1 MSGFRSKQCGEVI
14 KNWNVLNNWE
24 EGFKELYTL
33 KNDYLG
39 MGSLDQEDLE
49 NLPKCSEIARQIYM
63 KIHNHC
69 ISDKCPALLEKLA
82 SKSPE
87 ELVSIEQNTD
97 FLLKNHAKP
106 EFIPILVE
114 LLPLITEAS
123 NKITGK
129 NESLP
134 SVHFLQKIVDIA
146 NQGGIDLLDKC
157 LKGNPK
163 SILANL
169 TILMQSLKTT
179 KNCQNFRDLY
189 NDLESFRHVFPEL
202 MDTPGFTQN
211 CVKHILPRIEKG
223 NSIFG
228 LHDNKWGAIYGEK
241 GIAASVGIA
250 TFFYKCYATPINPRG
265 INDLLQMSQE
275 TLAGNFAKHE
285 QIRADAYYLEKIW
298 NRDPIHDNS
307 PGIEKCIGAMI
318 TYYDNPNEENKIRLQ
333 KHMFWG
339 DSIFDL
345 KNYELITTSNEKII
359 DILRRIYSNMSQNNM
374 ELPITENAQLNK
386 LAAKANQ
393 FETPTMAQISPLV
406 KKINQILLQAID
418 AQQVGLSP
426 ETVELLA
433 WTDKKLALALN
444 AMDFEKQSGFYKT
457 DECRE
462 VLLFSDLTHSAK
474 ETYNLKEFNQF
485 YKDNIKNAFDM
496 EQAYQNIGQRQNKN
510 LFDLFKQY
518 AEDCHAMNDTLCAK
532 RMTEIR
538 KERAGSGNT
547 LKALQNLTLYKEA
560 STKIGQKH
568 LAERHQRAPYRDIY
582 LKLYER
588 AKE

>member
-1 MSGFRSKQCGEVI
+1 MSGVRSKQCGEVI

-33 KNDYLG
+33 KNDYWG

-169 TILMQSLKTT
+169 TILKQGLKTT

-189 NDLESFRHVFPEL
+189 NDLESFRHVFSEL

-211 CVKHILPRIEKG
+211 CVQHILPRIENG

-241 GIAASVGIA
+241 GIAAGVGIA

-275 TLAGNFAKHE
+275 TLAGNLAKHE

-298 NRDPIHDNS
+298 NRDPIHDSS

-374 ELPITENAQLNK
+374 ELPITENTQLNK

-485 YKDNIKNAFDM
+485 YEDNIKNAFDM

-588 AKE
+588 AKK